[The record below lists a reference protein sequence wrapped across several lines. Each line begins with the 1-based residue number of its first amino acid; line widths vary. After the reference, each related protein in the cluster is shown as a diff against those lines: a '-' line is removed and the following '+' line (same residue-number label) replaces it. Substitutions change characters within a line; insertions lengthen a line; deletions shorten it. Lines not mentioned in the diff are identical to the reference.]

1 MTFIRTVITSGVA
14 AILLYSSIE
23 PAYPAS
29 DQQRSSTHDEV
40 RLRTTLT
47 NSLEEMSPGSKLE
60 HEANQYYAKGDFRNA
75 IKLLRKSVLEAKKEG
90 LDDNRLYG
98 LYNSLSNFALEGKDW
113 EAHYEALSGKAE
125 IIRKRN
131 NLPTLGYELILLSG
145 AELQTGNY
153 EKSVEQLT
161 VVIESLEKST
171 GSRSHDLILPYLL
184 LGACHF
190 ESKNYPKAKEIF
202 SKITGLSFDNVSAT
216 DLSIAQLFISLISER
231 AGEPGVASQDYEQA
245 LKYLTSKAIE
255 RNPYEILHKSLL
267 YSFTKKR
274 LEFLESVKKKRRD

>member
-1 MTFIRTVITSGVA
+1 MA
-14 AILLYSSIE
+14 LLYTVG
-23 PAYPAS
+23 PAYSES
-29 DQQRSSTHDEV
+29 DEQRSLKCNSTDNGV
-40 RLRTTLT
+40 QLRTTLI
-47 NSLEEMSPGSKLE
+47 SSPEEMSLGSKLE
-60 HEANQYYAKGDFRNA
+60 NEANQYYSKGDFKNA

-113 EAHYEALSGKAE
+113 EANYEALSGKAE

-131 NLPTLGYELILLSG
+131 NLPTLGYEIILLSG

-153 EKSVEQLT
+153 EKSIEQLT

-184 LGACHF
+184 LGACYF

-231 AGEPGVASQDYEQA
+231 EGKPGVAFQDYEQA
-245 LKYLTSKAIE
+245 LKYLTSKEIE

-274 LEFLESVKKKRRD
+274 LESLKAVKKERME